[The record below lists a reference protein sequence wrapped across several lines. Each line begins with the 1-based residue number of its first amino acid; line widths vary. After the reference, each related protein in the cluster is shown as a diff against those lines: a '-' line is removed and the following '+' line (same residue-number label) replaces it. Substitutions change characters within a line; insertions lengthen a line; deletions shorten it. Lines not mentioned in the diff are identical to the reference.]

1 MNNENLIPFS
11 ERSKEEARECGRK
24 GGVNSGVTR
33 RRKKTL
39 RELAEIIGEKTI
51 TIKQPDG
58 TKIDVTYDYALVSE
72 LFKKAIV
79 LGDVSAAKTLI
90 NLKGEEQVANGFSV
104 NIIGDEKTKKIID
117 ELK

>member
-1 MNNENLIPFS
+1 MSNENLIPFNRLT
-11 ERSKEEARECGRK
+11 EEEQKELARK
-24 GGVNSGVTR
+24 GGIASGEAR

-79 LGDVSAAKTLI
+79 LGDVPAAKTLI
-90 NLKGEEQVANGFSV
+90 NLKGEEQVANGFTV
-104 NIIGDEKTKKIID
+104 NVVGDDSTKKILD